1 MHTNL
6 NLVGRVADLTGDVV
20 RMVQTRLEML
30 SVELRQERNA
40 IVLQLKLG
48 MTSVIA
54 AGVAGV
60 SAVLWAALTLPPNE
74 RSAALGVLT
83 FTFVA
88 ISVATMLA
96 AQKHR
101 QRQARMFDSLIA
113 QLGRD
118 RSTLQD
124 SAEPAAQGID
134 DESTG
139 YSRANP

>member
-1 MHTNL
+1 MQTNH

-30 SVELRQERNA
+30 SVELRQERNS

-83 FTFVA
+83 FTFIA
-88 ISVATMLA
+88 IAVATMLA
-96 AQKHR
+96 AQQHR
-101 QRQARMFDSLIA
+101 QRQARLFDSLIA

-118 RSTLQD
+118 RSTLQG
-124 SAEPAAQGID
+124 SVEPAAQGID
-134 DESTG
+134 HESTG
-139 YSRANP
+139 NSRANP

>member
-1 MHTNL
+1 MQPNH

-40 IVLQLKLG
+40 VVLQLKLG

-74 RSAALGVLT
+74 RSAALGLLT

-96 AQKHR
+96 AQQHR
-101 QRQARMFDSLIA
+101 QRQARLFESLIA

-118 RSTLQD
+118 RSTLQG

-134 DESTG
+134 HESTG
-139 YSRANP
+139 NSRANT

>member
-1 MHTNL
+1 MQTNH

-101 QRQARMFDSLIA
+101 QRQVRLFDSLIA
-113 QLGRD
+113 QLRRD

-134 DESTG
+134 DESTA
-139 YSRANP
+139 YSRANS